1 MPSHGRVNDFEI
13 FLVAR
18 TSRHGNSGT
27 LMLSGCVRGS
37 DALWPLR
44 IRPRPHVMH
53 EDDATKDYTALTSE
67 LKPPPTN
74 RPQRRGGF
82 SLGLVRGDRSGRL
95 RNSSATERSR
105 CPLSPFAG
113 HPWRPALLRRGR

>member
-13 FLVAR
+13 FPVAR

-37 DALWPLR
+37 CDALWPLR

-53 EDDATKDYTALTSE
+53 EDDATKDCTSLTSE
-67 LKPPPTN
+67 LKPRAYKPPAET
-74 RPQRRGGF
+74 RRVF
-82 SLGLVRGDRSGRL
+82 AWTSSGR
-95 RNSSATERSR
+95 SERTPSQFF
-105 CPLSPFAG
+105 SN
-113 HPWRPALLRRGR
+113 